1 MALIKC
7 PECGREISDTCEYC
21 IHCGFKLKTPAKVE
35 EKEEKS
41 GIEIIAFRGS
51 AGVLILL
58 SIICIVFGLTASTFM
73 STIIL
78 RRWYNSVSIV
88 FYVIILLIGL
98 FYIGVGIYGFINIGR
113 NASVKKPCI
122 EFDNDRKKVIVY
134 NLSGEKIEFKPSEF
148 VSLKA
153 HMLATDGYYVIR
165 FSTSNGVVRK
175 VKLGVRTDSDSANHA
190 NSILLDLREKYKD

>member
-35 EKEEKS
+35 EKEEKT
-41 GIEIIAFRGS
+41 GVETIAYRGS
-51 AGVLILL
+51 AGVLILF
-58 SIICIVFGLTASTFM
+58 SIICLVFGLALSTVM
-73 STIIL
+73 SVIIVH
-78 RRWYNSVSIV
+78 RWFNSVSIV
-88 FYVIILLIGL
+88 FYVILLLIGF

-122 EFDNDRKKVIVY
+122 EFDNDKKKVIVY
-134 NLSGEKIEFKPSEF
+134 NLSGEKIEFKPSQF

-153 HMLATDGYYVIR
+153 NMLGSDGYYIIR

-175 VKLGVRTDSDSANHA
+175 VKLGVRTDSDSANRA
-190 NSILLDLREKYKD
+190 NTILSDLREKYKD